1 MKKQPQAEI
10 KSRHTLHNEI
20 KGGETAQRHPFSV
33 GFKGGEGK
41 IERRA
46 HPKEKVDNKGRG

>member
-1 MKKQPQAEI
+1 MKKQLQAEI

-33 GFKGGEGK
+33 GFRGGEGK

-46 HPKEKVDNKGRG
+46 HPKGKSDDRKHD